1 MALAAANLASRGA
14 VRRLASGRE
23 GGRLGTTATE
33 GRAGLW
39 TLGSAAEA
47 PGARLEAHLAAHL
60 ALLIII
66 VVIKDT
72 SWCSSR
78 AVGSP
83 STCVPLISQPLVQC
97 EERGC
102 HPGFRVSSPRP
113 GGEGGQACSRFQA
126 WVVVEPRLRS
136 GLLCSTA
143 LSSCS

>member
-1 MALAAANLASRGA
+1 MALAAASLASSGA

-47 PGARLEAHLAAHL
+47 PGARLEAHLA
-60 ALLIII
+60 LLII
-66 VVIKDT
+66 VVIIKDT

-83 STCVPLISQPLVQC
+83 STCLPLISQPPVQC

-113 GGEGGQACSRFQA
+113 GGGGGQACSRFQA
-126 WVVVEPRLRS
+126 RVVVEPGLRS